1 MSLFALLLLA
11 FCSQTNGN
19 NGKDD
24 DNQNTNQ
31 DGIANW
37 HTMKKR
43 INNLSNMV
51 SNKAY
56 YAYVGLSHGFGLGT
70 IAVAEGRINLANNF
84 LENRK
89 R

>member
-1 MSLFALLLLA
+1 MSLVALLPLA
-11 FCSQTNGN
+11 FCSQTDGN

-31 DGIANW
+31 DGIANS

-43 INNLSNMV
+43 INNLRNMV
-51 SNKAY
+51 SNNAY

-70 IAVAEGRINLANNF
+70 IAVVKGRINLANTF